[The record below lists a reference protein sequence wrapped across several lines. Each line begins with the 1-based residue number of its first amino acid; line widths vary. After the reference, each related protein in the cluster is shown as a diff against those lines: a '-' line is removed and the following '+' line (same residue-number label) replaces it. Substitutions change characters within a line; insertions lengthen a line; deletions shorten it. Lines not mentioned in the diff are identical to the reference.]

1 MTENN
6 ELYHYGVP
14 GMRWGVRKASKQY
27 YTLANKAKK
36 NLNNSYYTRYVNAY
50 NKTADEYNNG
60 KIEAFN
66 KTHNVKSSKYLEQYS
81 DAFDKDLAKNFSKML
96 YDDIHKDKNYIKAQ
110 QICKK
115 YNLESVDKFAKD
127 NEQSVKDLRKL
138 IGEWDND

>member
-6 ELYHYGVP
+6 DLQHTGVK
-14 GMRWGVRKASKQY
+14 GMKWGVRKASKQY

-36 NLNNSYYTRYVNAY
+36 NLINSYTTRYINAY
-50 NKTADEYNNG
+50 NKTSDEYNNG
-60 KIEAFN
+60 KIEVFN
-66 KTHNVKSSKYLEQYS
+66 KTHNVKSSKYSEQYS
-81 DAFDKDLAKNFSKML
+81 DAFNKDLSKNFSRML
-96 YDDIHKDKNYIKAQ
+96 YNDIHKDKNYIKAQ

-138 IGEWDND
+138 IEEWGND